1 MNFAYFL
8 RMLSYNTCDHLIDML
23 TSENE
28 QTLEVIS
35 QLKLLE
41 TKKEMELFFQTHQ
54 PLQKTIQNLFY
65 ICINKIKLVEE
76 ERRLIYVGI
85 TRAKSNLSIYI
96 SKNSNP
102 ILQEL
107 EIKLAKT
114 IKSN

>member
-1 MNFAYFL
+1 METFL
-8 RMLSYNTCDHLIDML
+8 
-23 TSENE
+23 
-28 QTLEVIS
+28 
-35 QLKLLE
+35 
-41 TKKEMELFFQTHQ
+41 QTHQ
-54 PLQKTIQNLFY
+54 PLQKTIYNLFY
-65 ICINKIKLVEE
+65 SCINTINLVEE

-102 ILQEL
+102 ILQKL